1 MSSSQSKSQSNQAIL
16 GAKRSLKTVLR
27 ILSIGWSTEARMLSD
42 LQSLG
47 VRSSGI
53 LMVHS
58 SLSSLGNV
66 SGGSVSVIKV
76 IREALGPKGTL
87 IMPAHS
93 WDVMEEG
100 CRIFNARNTKSGV
113 GVITETFRNMPGVH
127 RSLHPSH
134 SIAAAGPLAA
144 ELIADHEM
152 CPTPCGAGTPYE
164 KLCRMKGQ
172 VLFLGTTLDSNTAY
186 HTIEA
191 MADLSYL
198 MKPSADTFTI
208 VDQEGQK
215 RKLAVWRHEAGI
227 SRRFAEWE
235 NLLVQQEIL
244 KVGKVGKA
252 RTLLME
258 GAAFLEFMLDRVSKE
273 PRMLLR

>member
-1 MSSSQSKSQSNQAIL
+1 
-16 GAKRSLKTVLR
+16 
-27 ILSIGWSTEARMLSD
+27 
-42 LQSLG
+42 
-47 VRSSGI
+47 
-53 LMVHS
+53 
-58 SLSSLGNV
+58 
-66 SGGSVSVIKV
+66 
-76 IREALGPKGTL
+76 
-87 IMPAHS
+87 MPAHS

-100 CRIFNARNTKSGV
+100 CRIFNVRNTKSGV
-113 GVITETFRNMPGVH
+113 GAITETFRKMPGVL

-152 CPTPCGAGTPYE
+152 CPTPCGTGTPYE

-172 VLFLGTTLDSNTAY
+172 VLFIGTTLDSNTAY

-208 VDQEGQK
+208 VDQEGK
-215 RKLAVWRHEAGI
+215 KKELAVWRHEAGT

-235 NLLVQQEIL
+235 NLFVQQGIL

-258 GAAFLEFMLDRVSKE
+258 GAAFLEFMLDRVRTD